1 MAMGK
6 ERKFMPILIFVFLA
20 MFVFGFV
27 KILDGF
33 KPTARVLSYR
43 DSVCNEMFIS
53 EAIIYA
59 QGSECM
65 KEGKLDVYSYECNE
79 DIGRIDFPIVLSEQR
94 DDGKI
99 AKCTVFTSSGNTHL
113 LWLDSKELE

>member
-27 KILDGF
+27 KILNGF

-59 QGSECM
+59 QGSECI
-65 KEGKLDVYSYECNE
+65 KEGKLDVYSYVCNE
-79 DIGRIDFPIVLSEQR
+79 GIGRIDFPIVLSEER
-94 DDGKI
+94 DDSKI
-99 AKCTVFTSSGNTHL
+99 AKCTVFTGSGNTHL
-113 LWLDSKELE
+113 LWVENKEVE

>member
-6 ERKFMPILIFVFLA
+6 ERKYMPILIFLFLA
-20 MFVFGFV
+20 IFVFGFV
-27 KILDGF
+27 KMLNGF

-53 EAIIYA
+53 EAIIFA

-65 KEGKLDVYSYECNE
+65 KEGKLDVHSYECNE
-79 DIGRIDFPIVLSEQR
+79 DIGRIDFPIVLSEER
-94 DDGKI
+94 EDGKS
-99 AKCTVFTSSGNTHL
+99 AECTVFTSSGNTHL
-113 LWLDSKELE
+113 LWIENIELE

>member
-6 ERKFMPILIFVFLA
+6 ESKFMPLLIFVFLA
-20 MFVFGFV
+20 LFIFGFV
-27 KILDGF
+27 KILNGF

-53 EAIIYA
+53 EAIMHA
-59 QGSECM
+59 QGSDCM
-65 KEGKLDVYSYECNE
+65 NVGTLDVYSFECNE
-79 DIGRIDFPIVLSEQR
+79 GIGRIDFPMVLSQENEN
-94 DDGKI
+94 GKI

-113 LWLDSKELE
+113 LWIDKRELE